1 MGNKRYLLV
10 GTDYF
15 IKWVEVE
22 PLANIRD
29 VDAKKFVWKVLS
41 PGLGSFVPSVRTMA
55 FSLITNL
62 LGDIVMT
69 WELRIDI
76 LAQLIPKEMDKPGLL
91 TRS

>member
-1 MGNKRYLLV
+1 M
-10 GTDYF
+10 
-15 IKWVEVE
+15 
-22 PLANIRD
+22 
-29 VDAKKFVWKVLS
+29 DAKKFVWKILS
-41 PGLGSFVPSVRTMA
+41 HGLGSFVPSFQTMA

-76 LAQLIPKEMDKPGLL
+76 LPKLIPKEMDKPGLL